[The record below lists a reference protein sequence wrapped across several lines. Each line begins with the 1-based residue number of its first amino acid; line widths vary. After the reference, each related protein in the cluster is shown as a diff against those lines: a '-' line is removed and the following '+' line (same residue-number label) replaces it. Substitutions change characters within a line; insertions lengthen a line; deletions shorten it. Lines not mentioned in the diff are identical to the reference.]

1 MMTVQFLILF
11 HSSPHSAAAENR
23 KYQVLLLLWSD
34 ENEEAGVVDQ
44 VVWCC
49 YLRLSCVVV
58 SVLMLLSNTTTH
70 SHTQHQH
77 QLLRLS
83 SLWLCDQF
91 RVWRCR
97 GVCEEWM
104 SDCIL
109 CGLQILWNQ
118 VINTHLHASSPY
130 LLLIKSE
137 NLKIKS
143 FNISVGVS
151 TTFLVS
157 WWTVHYLPTQVNEF
171 LSFTLFKLLWRC

>member
-1 MMTVQFLILF
+1 MMTLQFLILF

-34 ENEEAGVVDQ
+34 ENEEASVVDQ

-70 SHTQHQH
+70 SHTQHQ
-77 QLLRLS
+77 LLRHS

-91 RVWRCR
+91 CVWRCR

-118 VINTHLHASSPY
+118 VINTHLHASSPSS
-130 LLLIKSE
+130 LLIKSE

-143 FNISVGVS
+143 FNISV
-151 TTFLVS
+151 LVCQQ
-157 WWTVHYLPTQVNEF
+157 HF
-171 LSFTLFKLLWRC
+171 LSVGGLYTTTCRHKSMNSYLSLFKLLWRC